1 MTRPHRAQHSLRAIG
16 LLLLSLFAATQS
28 SAFRPSGD
36 LGVDVQPLGAE
47 PAFLPRH
54 HEPTA
59 DEIARRD
66 CEQKVRAALQEP
78 ALPGAPK
85 LDTSRDELLFA
96 VKAEP
101 VLFVSEPRYIDD
113 EPISEGV
120 QSFRKLLATSSYPWD
135 ALAELRDHFRALP
148 RDGRAVLLKDGY
160 LYADSP
166 ALGKALLHQV
176 SAQHLF
182 GHDRIWI
189 QRGENTYFADR
200 RKGNYYWADGPN
212 QGDAVRLLLFDRIG
226 FGEPNAA
233 PLHRDLR
240 SLRYRLNF
248 TRMQVQHVS
257 SEHVVALLQY
267 GNRWVPSLLKSQGAR
282 LELEC
287 EIADPATRKQVEAE
301 RSITA
306 RRQLGVQVLR
316 DAMLAS
322 IAEGLPFDEPRHEY
336 GMQFDGRLRVK
347 WRAAYYSR
355 KKHYD
360 FTGDQYDVYD
370 RLGRPLVPQVC
381 VDFLTDTFERAS
393 GTWYNRQG
401 QPPGKT
407 RGTLDFGTELDKP
420 WLRRAPDF
428 VNFASQ
434 QKDWFDVLSVS
445 GEDQVPIGE
454 RETLLSYLDGHVRD
468 FQPGDVIIL
477 KGYTPW
483 DPRTM
488 HFHSF
493 FVYESDPLTGLPIAI
508 VGNAGRPSL
517 RVWETES
524 KRTPKRAIH
533 YRLRPNVE
541 WMEKVFAA
549 QLPNVT
555 ATPMTLTPK
564 GVVD

>member
-1 MTRPHRAQHSLRAIG
+1 MTRLHRAQHSLRAVG
-16 LLLLSLFAATQS
+16 LLLLTLFAATQS
-28 SAFRPSGD
+28 SAFRPTDD

-54 HEPTA
+54 HEPSV
-59 DEIARRD
+59 DEAARRE
-66 CEQKVRAALQEP
+66 CEQKLRTALQEP
-78 ALPGAPK
+78 ALPGTPK
-85 LDTSRDELLFA
+85 LNANREELLFGT
-96 VKAEP
+96 KAEP
-101 VLFVSEPRYIDD
+101 VLFVNAPVYDGEPVA
-113 EPISEGV
+113 EGV
-120 QSFRKLLATSSYPWD
+120 ASFRKWLAESTHPWD
-135 ALAELRDHFRALP
+135 VLAQLQDHFEQLP

-166 ALGKALLHQV
+166 DLGKALLHNV
-176 SAQHLF
+176 TAQQLF
-182 GHDRIWI
+182 GHERIWI
-189 QRGENTYFADR
+189 QRGENTYFAER
-200 RKGNYYWADGPN
+200 RKGSYYFVDGPN
-212 QGDAVRLLLFDRIG
+212 KGDAVRLLLFDRIG
-226 FGEPNAA
+226 FGEPTAA

-248 TRMQVQHVS
+248 TRMQVQHIT
-257 SEHVVALLQY
+257 EQHIVALLQY
-267 GNRWVPSLLKSQGAR
+267 GNRWVPSLLKSQGAH
-282 LELEC
+282 LDLEC
-287 EIADPATRKQVEAE
+287 EIADPRTKAQVAKE
-301 RSITA
+301 RAMTA

-316 DAMLAS
+316 NAMLAQ

-336 GMQFDGRLRVK
+336 GMQFDGRLRGK
-347 WRAAYYSR
+347 WRGAYFSGKR
-355 KKHYD
+355 HYD

-393 GTWYNRQG
+393 GTWYHPQG
-401 QPPGKT
+401 QRPGKT
-407 RGTLDFGTELDKP
+407 EGTLNFGTELDKP

-428 VNFASQ
+428 VNFATQ
-434 QKDWFDVLSVS
+434 QKEWFDVLAVKN
-445 GEDQVPIGE
+445 EDQVPIGD
-454 RETLLSYLDGHVRD
+454 RDALLSYLEGSIRD
-468 FQPGDVIIL
+468 FLPGDIIIL

-493 FVYESDPLTGLPIAI
+493 FVYESDPLSGLPIAL

-517 RVWETES
+517 RVWQTES

-541 WMEKVFAA
+541 WMENVFAA
-549 QLPNVT
+549 SLPNVT
-555 ATPMTLTPK
+555 SDPPTLTPK